1 MLWSSHISTV
11 GIKVLL
17 LLGKKKSMQKS
28 YLQTRI
34 RGNHQTIPQDRVP
47 VFNVR
52 ATRKNTAAGRERA
65 RPESQ
70 WSSQLGSILKSWYMW
85 KFWASQ
91 LDIPTADSLRSTP
104 ALGTLL
110 SCPTPRK
117 RSWSPPC
124 LSQPYSLKC
133 ERAPKELF
141 SGSEVGLFGWWAAE
155 QEELVWGV
163 HELQLL
169 SSKAIANNSMSES
182 HQLKTL
188 PKLSSFKTD

>member
-1 MLWSSHISTV
+1 MDWMPGGLYFLRSYFSAYFQSVVFTFSPKESFIVKHRSIRFSYFMKMYLSFLEIPYTILNKCFKVHISTV

-70 WSSQLGSILKSWYMW
+70 
-85 KFWASQ
+85 
-91 LDIPTADSLRSTP
+91 
-104 ALGTLL
+104 
-110 SCPTPRK
+110 
-117 RSWSPPC
+117 
-124 LSQPYSLKC
+124 
-133 ERAPKELF
+133 
-141 SGSEVGLFGWWAAE
+141 
-155 QEELVWGV
+155 
-163 HELQLL
+163 
-169 SSKAIANNSMSES
+169 
-182 HQLKTL
+182 
-188 PKLSSFKTD
+188 